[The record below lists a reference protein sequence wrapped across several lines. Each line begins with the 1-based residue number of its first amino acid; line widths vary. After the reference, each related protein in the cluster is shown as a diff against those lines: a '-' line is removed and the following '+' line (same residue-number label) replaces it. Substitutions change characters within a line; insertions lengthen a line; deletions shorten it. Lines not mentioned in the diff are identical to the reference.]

1 MQQHQNLIEKLK
13 EKDQAAFSKIYDLYA
28 AAIYGVILK
37 ICRSEVLA
45 QEVLQDTFLT
55 VWNRSSLYNEE
66 KASFYTWL
74 YRIARNKSLNAIR
87 DTNKKLIQNE
97 NLGVYKDEEV
107 EEEETSFIEIKGS
120 LDHLQPHHKK
130 AIELVFFRGYTHR
143 EAYKEMDVPLGTFKS
158 YIRQALKQ
166 LKENYVTGT
175 LILLILIHV
184 LK

>member
-1 MQQHQNLIEKLK
+1 MQQNQNLIDQLK
-13 EKDQAAFSKIYDLYA
+13 EQKQDAFAKIYDLYSG
-28 AAIYGVILK
+28 AIYGVILK

-55 VWNRSSLYNEE
+55 VWNKSQSYDEA
-66 KASFYTWL
+66 KASFYTWV

-87 DTNKKLIQNE
+87 NSDQKVIQNE
-97 NLGVYKDEEV
+97 NSGVYTTEEEV
-107 EEEETSFIEIKGS
+107 HDDDQLIKIKGS
-120 LDHLQPHHKK
+120 LNDLKPHHKK

-143 EAYKEMDVPLGTFKS
+143 EAYQEMDVPLGTFKS

-166 LKENYVTGT
+166 LKENYVKET
-175 LILLILIHV
+175 LIFLTLIHV

>member
-1 MQQHQNLIEKLK
+1 MQQHQNLINQLK
-13 EKDQAAFSKIYDLYA
+13 EKDQEAFSKLYELYA

-37 ICRSEVLA
+37 ICRSEEIA

-55 VWNRSSLYNEE
+55 VWNKSDLYKEE
-66 KASFYTWL
+66 KASFYTWI

-87 DTNKKLIQNE
+87 DSEKHIIQKE
-97 NLGVYKDEEV
+97 NLGVYIA
-107 EEEETSFIEIKGS
+107 EEEIEGDDSIAIKGS
-120 LDHLQPHHKK
+120 LEHLKPHHKK

-143 EAYKEMDVPLGTFKS
+143 EAYEEMGVPLGTFKS

-166 LKENYVTGT
+166 LKENYQKAV
-175 LILLILIHV
+175 LIFLTLIHV

>member
-1 MQQHQNLIEKLK
+1 MQQHHNLIHQLK
-13 EKDQAAFSKIYDLYA
+13 EKDQEAFSKLYDLYSG
-28 AAIYGVILK
+28 AIYGVILK
-37 ICRSEVLA
+37 ICRSEVAA

-55 VWNRSSLYNEE
+55 VWNKSALYNEE

-74 YRIARNKSLNAIR
+74 YRIARNKALNAIR
-87 DTNKKLIQNE
+87 DSEKGFIQNE
-97 NLGVYKDEEV
+97 NLGVYKAEEDV
-107 EEEETSFIEIKGS
+107 QEEENFIEIKGS
-120 LDHLQPHHKK
+120 LNHLQPHHKK

-166 LKENYVTGT
+166 LKENYVKAT
-175 LILLILIHV
+175 LILLTLIHV

>member
-1 MQQHQNLIEKLK
+1 MQQHQNLINQLK
-13 EKDQAAFSKIYDLYA
+13 KKDQDSFSKLYELYA

-37 ICRSEVLA
+37 VCRSEELA

-55 VWNRSSLYNEE
+55 VWEKANLYKEE
-66 KASFYTWL
+66 KASFYTWM

-87 DTNKKLIQNE
+87 GSEKHIIQNE
-97 NLGVYKDEEV
+97 NLGVYIA
-107 EEEETSFIEIKGS
+107 EEEIEEDDNSTGIKGS
-120 LDHLQPHHKK
+120 LDHLKPHHKK

-143 EAYKEMDVPLGTFKS
+143 EAYEEMGVPLGTFKS

-166 LKENYVTGT
+166 LKENYQRAI
-175 LILLILIHV
+175 LIFLTLIHV

>member
-1 MQQHQNLIEKLK
+1 MQQHQNLINQLK
-13 EKDQAAFSKIYDLYA
+13 EKDQEAFSKLYELYA

-37 ICRSEVLA
+37 ICRSEEIA

-55 VWNRSSLYNEE
+55 VWNKSDLYKEE
-66 KASFYTWL
+66 KASFYTWI

-87 DTNKKLIQNE
+87 DSEKHIIQKE
-97 NLGVYKDEEV
+97 NLGVYIA
-107 EEEETSFIEIKGS
+107 EEEIEGDDNSIAIKGS
-120 LDHLQPHHKK
+120 LEHLKPHHKK

-143 EAYKEMDVPLGTFKS
+143 EAYEEMGVPLGTFKS

-166 LKENYVTGT
+166 LKENYQKAV
-175 LILLILIHV
+175 LIFLTLIHV

>member
-1 MQQHQNLIEKLK
+1 MQQNQNLINQLK
-13 EKDQAAFSKIYDLYA
+13 EQKQDAFAKIYDLYA
-28 AAIYGVILK
+28 SAIYGVILK

-55 VWNRSSLYNEE
+55 VWNKSNLYDEE
-66 KASFYTWL
+66 KASFYTWV

-87 DTNKKLIQNE
+87 SSEKHIIQNE
-97 NLGVYKDEEV
+97 NEGVYTTEV
-107 EEEETSFIEIKGS
+107 EINEEDSFIQIKGS
-120 LDHLQPHHKK
+120 LDDLQPHHKR

-166 LKENYVTGT
+166 LKENYVKVT
-175 LILLILIHV
+175 LIFWL
-184 LK
+184 

>member
-1 MQQHQNLIEKLK
+1 MQQHQNLIHQLK
-13 EKDQAAFSKIYDLYA
+13 EKDQEAFSKLYDLYSG
-28 AAIYGVILK
+28 AIYGMILK
-37 ICRSEVLA
+37 ICRSEVVS

-55 VWNRSSLYNEE
+55 VWNKATLYNEE

-74 YRIARNKSLNAIR
+74 YRIARNKALNAIR
-87 DTNKKLIQNE
+87 DSEKGFIQSE
-97 NLGVYKDEEV
+97 NLGVYKVAEEAQ
-107 EEEETSFIEIKGS
+107 EKENFIQIKGS
-120 LDHLQPHHKK
+120 LDHLQPHHKR

-166 LKENYVTGT
+166 LKENYVKVTVIFLT
-175 LILLILIHV
+175 LIHV

>member
-1 MQQHQNLIEKLK
+1 MQQHQNLIDRLK
-13 EKDQAAFSKIYDLYA
+13 KKDQEAFSRLYDLYA

-37 ICRSEVLA
+37 VCRSEELS

-55 VWNRSSLYNEE
+55 IWNKAALYDED
-66 KASFYTWL
+66 KASFYTWA

-87 DTNKKLIQNE
+87 NSEKNIIQSE
-97 NLGVYKDEEV
+97 DLSVYTSV
-107 EEEETSFIEIKGS
+107 EDVKTGDKTIEIKGS
-120 LDHLQPHHKK
+120 LSHLKPHHKK

-143 EAYKEMDVPLGTFKS
+143 EAYEEMNVPLGTFKS

-166 LKENYVTGT
+166 LKENYVKVN
-175 LILLILIHV
+175 LIILTLIHV

>member
-1 MQQHQNLIEKLK
+1 MQQHLHLIHRMQ
-13 EKDQAAFSKIYDLYA
+13 EKDQDAFSKIYDLYS

-55 VWNRSSLYNEE
+55 VWNKSSLYNEE

-74 YRIARNKSLNAIR
+74 YRIARNKALNAIR
-87 DTNKKLIQNE
+87 DYEKSFIQNE
-97 NLGVYKDEEV
+97 NLGVYKADEEV
-107 EEEETSFIEIKGS
+107 QEEKNFIEIKGS
-120 LDHLQPHHKK
+120 LHHLKPHHRK

-166 LKENYVTGT
+166 LKENYMKVT
-175 LILLILIHV
+175 LIFLTLIYV